1 MNPSKSD
8 GAGNATRT
16 TTEMS
21 KDIQSPGTSRRVAS
35 AAAGAAARSSQGLM
49 PESRSERDEEEMV
62 RHDVVKDVLWLSSAA
77 AAMQEERVSLA
88 AATMPEEAR
97 KKKRGRPPKA
107 TAEGDEKKRGGKWVV
122 WYDEDGNEV
131 DRKVK
136 VGCCVAV
143 ARLSAVVQRS
153 DFTTRLAIQLRL
165 RSLARAVD
173 FMHR

>member
-1 MNPSKSD
+1 MS
-8 GAGNATRT
+8 GAGGDGGNE
-16 TTEMS
+16 TETEDDGGEDHM
-21 KDIQSPGTSRRVAS
+21 
-35 AAAGAAARSSQGLM
+35 
-49 PESRSERDEEEMV
+49 EE
-62 RHDVVKDVLWLSSAA
+62 
-77 AAMQEERVSLA
+77 Q
-88 AATMPEEAR
+88 AR

-107 TAEGDEKKRGGKWVV
+107 RAEGDEKKRGGKWVV

>member
-1 MNPSKSD
+1 MS
-8 GAGNATRT
+8 GAGGDGGKE
-16 TTEMS
+16 TETEDDGGEDHM
-21 KDIQSPGTSRRVAS
+21 
-35 AAAGAAARSSQGLM
+35 
-49 PESRSERDEEEMV
+49 E
-62 RHDVVKDVLWLSSAA
+62 
-77 AAMQEERVSLA
+77 
-88 AATMPEEAR
+88 EEAR

-107 TAEGDEKKRGGKWVV
+107 TAEGDEKKGGGKWVV